1 MDAKNATNNKPDEE
15 SEYSDSDSDAGL
27 PPPIP
32 KKPLGFK
39 MPGLAIGG
47 LGIST
52 LAKDGGKTAEELG
65 DMQSLMDAKNQK
77 A

>member
-1 MDAKNATNNKPDEE
+1 MNKD
-15 SEYSDSDSDAGL
+15 SSSDDSDSDEDKSRDQNNSSSDSDQGL

-39 MPGLAIGG
+39 LPGLAIGG

-52 LAKDGGKTAEELG
+52 LKAEG
-65 DMQSLMDAKNQK
+65 
-77 A
+77 

>member
-1 MDAKNATNNKPDEE
+1 MNQDSS
-15 SEYSDSDSDAGL
+15 SENSDSDEQDQPDENTQKQSSSDSDDGL

-39 MPGLAIGG
+39 LPGLAIGG

-52 LAKDGGKTAEELG
+52 LKAEGQNMTQEEMA
-65 DMQSLMDAKNQK
+65 DM
-77 A
+77 